1 MIAALAG
8 GVVFKVRAAY
18 LLEKKSSLGVIA
30 PAVRALGDPLV
41 SLLLPAACRVCQQP
55 METLS
60 RVPVCEACW
69 RSVRSC
75 EGAECAQ
82 CGLFLAQTALLHGT
96 SLCGIC
102 RRGAFDFEQA
112 RSFGWYDGV
121 LRDLIQRFKY
131 SGFRPLA
138 RPLANYLRDALGR
151 MDATSFDLI
160 LPVPLHRS
168 RERRRGFNQAALLAA
183 RMSRLCGIPLGSKDC
198 VRVRDTPPQTGLRGA
213 ERRRNVAGAF
223 AVPRPERVRGRRLLL
238 IDDVMT
244 TGATANACAGAL
256 KTAGAAGVW
265 VLTLGRARAAWLNV
279 L

>member
-1 MIAALAG
+1 
-8 GVVFKVRAAY
+8 
-18 LLEKKSSLGVIA
+18 
-30 PAVRALGDPLV
+30 
-41 SLLLPAACRVCQQP
+41 

-60 RVPVCEACW
+60 RVPVCETCW
-69 RSVRSC
+69 ESVHPY
-75 EGAECAQ
+75 EGPECAQ
-82 CGLFLAQTALLHGT
+82 CGLFLAQAARLHGT
-96 SLCGIC
+96 NLCGIC

-112 RSFGWYDGV
+112 RSFGWYEGV
-121 LRDLIQRFKY
+121 LRELIQRFKY
-131 SGFRPLA
+131 NGFRPLA
-138 RPLANYLRDALGR
+138 RPLAHYLRDALAR

-183 RMSRLCGIPLGSKDC
+183 RMSRLCDIPLGSKDC

-256 KTAGAAGVW
+256 KSAGAAGVW